1 LDLGRDRGA
10 DRLEQIK
17 NVLEWISAIL
27 CTGLGIWN
35 VTALIRGSGTADKR
49 AIAALSSQLA

>member
-1 LDLGRDRGA
+1 MGRDRGA

-27 CTGLGIWN
+27 RTGLGIWN
-35 VTALIRGSGTADKR
+35 VTALIRGSGAATKR
-49 AIAALSSQLA
+49 DIAALSSQLA